1 MTEHSNARRPSAK
14 LREQIEWERDQLV
27 SLLGL
32 FEERR
37 AASPLWQDDAFV
49 EWRAQE
55 LLERG
60 AGDDCW
66 PREKVERVARRIQ
79 ARAAAARL
87 PVRRVDHAPEERPAP
102 VLGLLTDVID
112 RAAASGCTPYL
123 DLAAAA
129 GAGRELWDAE
139 CESWIELPPDVP
151 HGRYVALTISG
162 ESMAPLMHPG
172 DVVLVKLGPRIASDT
187 IIVARRPNEGYVV
200 KRVGKIRR
208 TSVELLSLNP
218 DFPPLLIPR
227 REHLIVGTVLL
238 RWCAHGG
245 GKREA

>member
-1 MTEHSNARRPSAK
+1 
-14 LREQIEWERDQLV
+14 
-27 SLLGL
+27 
-32 FEERR
+32 
-37 AASPLWQDDAFV
+37 
-49 EWRAQE
+49 
-55 LLERG
+55 
-60 AGDDCW
+60 
-66 PREKVERVARRIQ
+66 
-79 ARAAAARL
+79 
-87 PVRRVDHAPEERPAP
+87 VRRLDHAPEERPAP
-102 VLGLLTDVID
+102 VLGPLTDVID

-151 HGRYVALTISG
+151 RGRYVALAISG
-162 ESMAPLMHPG
+162 ESMDPLMHPG
-172 DVVLVKLGPRIASDT
+172 DIVLVKLGPT
-187 IIVARRPNEGYVV
+187 VVGGTVIVARRPDEGYVV

-208 TSVELLSLNP
+208 TGVELLSLNP

-245 GKREA
+245 GKGEAGSGKHDVSSG